1 MGKSLRSKSKLK
13 FRTIKRATGVF
24 GKADKDR
31 AQRLAAKLG
40 TLAKKQLKENN
51 NDDDVKQDGE
61 DVSMEQVDAA
71 ADENSM
77 EDDSSKPKVSTS
89 GWKGS
94 RNDAYKKRKASKNMR
109 TTIKFSRKKK

>member
-40 TLAKKQLKENN
+40 TLAKQQLKENN

-71 ADENSM
+71 ADE
-77 EDDSSKPKVSTS
+77 SKL
-89 GWKGS
+89 
-94 RNDAYKKRKASKNMR
+94 NAYGDQHCMCAHDWQ
-109 TTIKFSRKKK
+109 